1 MHRRPAD
8 RHQFRMDLINGGEW
22 ADSIFLVEKRP
33 LVAQC
38 NPEASQTFQ
47 DNAALR
53 IGNELNGTIAFGC
66 FAPWIYL

>member
-1 MHRRPAD
+1 
-8 RHQFRMDLINGGEW
+8 MDLINGGEW
-22 ADSIFLVEKRP
+22 ADSIFLVEKGQF
-33 LVAQC
+33 VAQC
-38 NPEASQTFQ
+38 NPEVSQTFQ